1 MTELWALI
9 AVIVATTNQ
18 GKRNAESDQAQRENE
33 TNRRVADAQEANRR
47 DDISERRKRM
57 FGDSDGEFHK
67 FRFDWYLDSRRA

>member
-9 AVIVATTNQ
+9 AVIVAAIGSLFAFGRSKAKQ

-57 FGDSDGEFHK
+57 FGDSDGE
-67 FRFDWYLDSRRA
+67 

>member
-9 AVIVATTNQ
+9 AVIVAAIGGLFAFGRSKAKQ

-47 DDISERRKRM
+47 DDISDRRKRM
-57 FGDSDGEFHK
+57 FGDSDSEQ
-67 FRFDWYLDSRRA
+67 